1 MAGMFTYRECV
12 LYNTESDE
20 FLIMKLFIDPS
31 NGRVWPGYF
40 RVDNLIFLGAL

>member
-12 LYNTESDE
+12 LYNFISDE

-31 NGRVWPGYF
+31 NGRVWSGYS
-40 RVDNLIFLGAL
+40 RVDHLIFLGAL